1 LNSRKY
7 SRKKSNHIITQTS
20 QKCDFAE
27 FSLLICKWQRGGWNF
42 FLLLYEKKSSNFF
55 PVELEIIN
63 LAMEKGL
70 VEKKEQFFGIF

>member
-1 LNSRKY
+1 MRFCGIFFVNLQMAARGM
-7 SRKKSNHIITQTS
+7 
-20 QKCDFAE
+20 E
-27 FSLLICKWQRGGWNF
+27 FFW
-42 FLLLYEKKSSNFF
+42 LLYEKKSSNFF

>member
-1 LNSRKY
+1 MRFCGIFFVNLQMAARGMDFFCCCLKRKV
-7 SRKKSNHIITQTS
+7 
-20 QKCDFAE
+20 
-27 FSLLICKWQRGGWNF
+27 LI
-42 FLLLYEKKSSNFF
+42 FF